1 MARKIETMDMESG
14 FMEEEFQEDGSL
26 VDINIYFSPIPSKD
40 FDDLEEGM
48 EVDDEKIYDEWVRES
63 LDIIKKIHP
72 DSDCIQVY
80 VQDLDRDDNTC
91 TIQFT
96 FNEEMNGEQVSE
108 DSYEDKV
115 KEFLEIKYPD
125 TKVEVLTGSSYTT

>member
-1 MARKIETMDMESG
+1 MGDYEV
-14 FMEEEFQEDGSL
+14 EDTEDYGRL
-26 VDINIYFSPIPSKD
+26 VDINIYFTPIPKND
-40 FDDLEEGM
+40 FDDLEDSM
-48 EVDDEKIYDEWVRES
+48 EIDKEKIWDAWVKDV

-72 DSDCIQVY
+72 DFDCISVY

-96 FNEEMNGEQVSE
+96 SNEDMLGEPVSN

-115 KEFLEIKYPD
+115 KKFLETKYPES
-125 TKVEVLTGSSYTT
+125 KVEVEEGSPYTT